1 MCEALSWIPST
12 TRGRKRR
19 GGQGRRERRRRTKE
33 EGRGVGTE
41 GRGGGG
47 EEEMQGEWHCSLAA
61 YGGIGAQR
69 SVLAHVG
76 RINGICRTETVS
88 TFLQMLSLIPE
99 LVTEMSP

>member
-1 MCEALSWIPST
+1 
-12 TRGRKRR
+12 
-19 GGQGRRERRRRTKE
+19 
-33 EGRGVGTE
+33 
-41 GRGGGG
+41 
-47 EEEMQGEWHCSLAA
+47 MQGEWHCSLAA